1 MKKRMV
7 IMLTVII
14 ICMGIVFT
22 DYSRASNNKEP
33 VFAIKTQQLKD
44 GGTSI
49 YYGLGYKVICY
60 NQLQTSD
67 EDSGR
72 NDVAFGSYFLKY

>member
-1 MKKRMV
+1 MKK
-7 IMLTVII
+7 LTVIVLTVVI
-14 ICMGIVFT
+14 MCMSIVFT
-22 DYSRASNNKEP
+22 DYSRANNNKEP
-33 VFAIKTQQLKD
+33 VFAIKTHQLKD

-67 EDSGR
+67 ENSGR
-72 NDVAFGSYFLKY
+72 NDVVFGSWFLKY